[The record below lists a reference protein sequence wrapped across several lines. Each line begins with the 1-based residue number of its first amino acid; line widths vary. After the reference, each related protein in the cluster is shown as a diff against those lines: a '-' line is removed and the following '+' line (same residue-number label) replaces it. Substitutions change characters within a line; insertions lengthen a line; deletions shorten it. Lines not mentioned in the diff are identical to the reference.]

1 MQERTPSILERLEE
15 QHRFPGP
22 FMFKAIGPNTAAF
35 VAQIAQA
42 AATVLGADNVPELTT
57 RESGGGKH
65 TAVTLTAEVKRAE
78 QVLEIFALMAKA
90 DGVKM
95 VM

>member
-1 MQERTPSILERLEE
+1 MPERAPTILERLEQ

-22 FMFKAIGPNTAAF
+22 FMFKAIGPNHAAF
-35 VAQIAQA
+35 VAEITQA
-42 AATVLGADNVPELTT
+42 AVAVLGAGCVPDVST
-57 RESGGGKH
+57 RPSAAGKH
-65 TAVTLTAEVKRAE
+65 TAVTLTARVQRAQ
-78 QVLEIFALMAKA
+78 QVLDIFALMAKA